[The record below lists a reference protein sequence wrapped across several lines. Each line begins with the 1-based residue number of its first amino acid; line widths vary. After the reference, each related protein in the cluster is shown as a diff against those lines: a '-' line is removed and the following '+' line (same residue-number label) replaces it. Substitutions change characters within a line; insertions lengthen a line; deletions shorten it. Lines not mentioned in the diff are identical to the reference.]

1 MIYLTA
7 LLFLAGLGIAFTGML
22 GMGWSWIIGGA
33 IITLVGG
40 VLWGI
45 APPVG
50 GTPSPD

>member
-7 LLFLAGLGIAFTGML
+7 LLFLAGLGIEFAGIL

-33 IITLVGG
+33 VITLIGG

-45 APPVG
+45 APR
-50 GTPSPD
+50 SSDMEH